1 MEMKAL
7 FLAAILAV
15 AAAESPRSYG
25 PPPPPPSQ
33 SYGTPNG
40 FNNGNGR
47 FALFLAAIL
56 AVAAAESPRSYG
68 PPPPS
73 SQSYGRPNGFNNG
86 NGRFP
91 PARYDFEYEVKDRP
105 SGNDFG
111 HQESRRG
118 DNTDGSYSVL
128 LPDGRFQKV
137 TYEVNGDSGFLAEV
151 TYEGEARYPR
161 PQASVSNGYQ
171 APRSSSYD

>member
-1 MEMKAL
+1 MILENDTMFGRGAFLVLLARTATLDRLLLQKAL

-25 PPPPPPSQ
+25 PPPPPSQ
-33 SYGTPNG
+33 SYGT
-40 FNNGNGR
+40 
-47 FALFLAAIL
+47 
-56 AVAAAESPRSYG
+56 
-68 PPPPS
+68 
-73 SQSYGRPNGFNNG
+73 PNGFNNG

-151 TYEGEARYPR
+151 TYEEKLGTQDLRLQFLMDTKHPG
-161 PQASVSNGYQ
+161 PPPMINVISC
-171 APRSSSYD
+171 

>member
-1 MEMKAL
+1 MGNCTLVQAL
-7 FLAAILAV
+7 FLAVILAV

-25 PPPPPPSQ
+25 PPPPP
-33 SYGTPNG
+33 
-40 FNNGNGR
+40 
-47 FALFLAAIL
+47 
-56 AVAAAESPRSYG
+56 
-68 PPPPS
+68 

-128 LPDGRFQKV
+128 LPDGRLQKV